1 MLQQEQN
8 KRNLNHLTDKEIK
21 INYKTKKQK
30 KEKQDGGLLSK
41 NQKKS
46 TGKKQTNKMADYFL
60 KIHET
65 CHGNDGTTLNV

>member
-21 INYKTKKQK
+21 INYKTKNRRK
-30 KEKQDGGLLSK
+30 KKPNKQDGGLL
-41 NQKKS
+41 
-46 TGKKQTNKMADYFL
+46 F

-65 CHGNDGTTLNV
+65 YHGNGGTIKNG